1 MTSSREKPRRP
12 HPLRWLIE
20 PLTEEADFF
29 ERPMFG
35 CHACYLHGR
44 LALVLAA
51 QEEPWN
57 GLLIPTEKQFHDSI
71 MLEFIGVGQ
80 HPVLKKWLYLS
91 QASDDFEASGAAIVE
106 AVMRNDLRI
115 GVEPRE
121 KSSKKS
127 MRSLSSK
134 RQN

>member
-1 MTSSREKPRRP
+1 MTPSGKKARRP

-20 PLTEEADFF
+20 PLTGEADFF

-44 LALVLAA
+44 LTLVLAA

-57 GLLIPTEKQFHDSI
+57 GLLIPTEKQFHDAI
-71 MLEFIGVGQ
+71 IKEFTGVAG

-91 QASDDFEASGAAIVE
+91 QGSDEFETSGAALVE
-106 AVMRNDLRI
+106 AVRRNDPRI

-121 KSSKKS
+121 KGRRKSTRTSSLKTT
-127 MRSLSSK
+127 
-134 RQN
+134 N